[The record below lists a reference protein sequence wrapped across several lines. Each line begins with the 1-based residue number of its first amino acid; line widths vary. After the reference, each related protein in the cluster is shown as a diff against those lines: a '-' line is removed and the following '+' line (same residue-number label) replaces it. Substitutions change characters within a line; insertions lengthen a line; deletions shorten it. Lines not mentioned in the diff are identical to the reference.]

1 MKKYGLIIIIVLL
14 FGTILYSYKPLLTT
28 IGADSGWDSSY
39 GGGGSSSSSSWSSSS
54 HSSSSYGGQSIKHF
68 SEMDK
73 NDFIELE
80 LSLSIFYICYS
91 LVLVACL
98 KKNKIVYG
106 ILISIINVLRII
118 IAVHLET
125 NKDYNWANL
134 SVVGVLVIPFVF
146 IAIFCIKELIEV
158 LVFRKQEREAKA
170 KEQEKWNKLATSI
183 GVDSKEVTE
192 ELYQIFVDVQNA
204 WMNFDYDKLKEL
216 CSDEL
221 YNSYK
226 KDLEILKL
234 KNGQNIMNS
243 FHPKDMYIKKATRKD
258 NALEVEFYLDIKFKD
273 YVINTITNKVIRGS
287 KNQTMHNKYRLVYQ
301 KQDFYTDKCPSCGE
315 ELPATSNTTC
325 PSCNSIIINNT
336 NKYILV
342 FKEIIRY

>member
-1 MKKYGLIIIIVLL
+1 MKKYGLIIILVLL
-14 FGTILYSYKPLLTT
+14 FGAILYSYKPFLTT

-39 GGGGSSSSSSWSSSS
+39 DSGSSSSSSSWSSSS
-54 HSSSSYGGQSIKHF
+54 HSSSSSSGGSSKSF
-68 SEMDK
+68 SDMDK
-73 NDFIELE
+73 NDFIVLE
-80 LSLSIFYICYS
+80 LIVSIFYVCFSIFFIEA
-91 LVLVACL
+91 LD
-98 KKNKIVYG
+98 KNKMYYG
-106 ILISIINVLRII
+106 ALLVIINILRII
-118 IAVHLET
+118 IAVYLET
-125 NKDYNWANL
+125 NVNYNWVAASML
-134 SVVGVLVIPFVF
+134 GVFVVPFVG
-146 IAIFCIKELIEV
+146 IAIFLIKTHIEERIR
-158 LVFRKQEREAKA
+158 RKQERKEIAR
-170 KEQEKWNKLATSI
+170 EQEKWKELATSI
-183 GVDSKEVTE
+183 GIDNKEVTE

-287 KNQTMHNKYRLVYQ
+287 KNQTMHNKYCLVYQ

-315 ELPATSNTTC
+315 KLPATSNTTC

>member
-54 HSSSSYGGQSIKHF
+54 HSSSSSSGGSSKSF

-73 NDFIELE
+73 NDFIVLE
-80 LSLSIFYICYS
+80 LIVSIFYVCFSIFFIEALDNNKMYYV
-91 LVLVACL
+91 VLL
-98 KKNKIVYG
+98 G
-106 ILISIINVLRII
+106 IINILRII
-118 IAVHLET
+118 IAVYLET
-125 NKDYNWANL
+125 NVNYNWVAA
-134 SVVGVLVIPFVF
+134 SMIGIFVIPFIG
-146 IAIFCIKELIEV
+146 IAISLIKIYIEEQNR
-158 LVFRKQEREAKA
+158 RKQERKEIAR
-170 KEQEKWNKLATSI
+170 EQEKWKELATSI

-192 ELYQIFVDVQNA
+192 ELYQIFIDVQNA

-273 YVINTITNKVIRGS
+273 YVINTKTNKVIRGS
-287 KNQTMHNKYRLVYQ
+287 KHETMHNKYWLIYH
-301 KQDFYTDKCPSCGE
+301 KQNFYTDKCPSCGE
-315 ELPATSNTTC
+315 KLPATSNTTC
-325 PSCNSIIINNT
+325 PSCGSTIINNT
-336 NKYILV
+336 NKFVLV
-342 FKEIIRY
+342 HKERTW